1 MRSAEV
7 FYNKV
12 KAGML
17 TEHTNRSFTF
27 RYNDAYFLDPVQP
40 MISLT
45 LPKSKQEYQS
55 PHLFPFFFNLVA
67 EGANLS
73 LQSRYLKVDTQDYF
87 SILCATAHTDTI
99 GAVTV
104 KLITTT

>member
-1 MRSAEV
+1 MRAAEV

-17 TEHTNRSFTF
+17 TAHSNRSFTF
-27 RYNDAYFLDPVQP
+27 RYNDEYYLDPVQP

-55 PHLFPFFFNLVA
+55 PHLFPFFFNLIA

-73 LQSRYLKVDTQDYF
+73 LQSRYLKIDTHDYF
-87 SILCATAHTDTI
+87 GILCATAHTDSI

-104 KLITTT
+104 KLIPTT

>member
-1 MRSAEV
+1 MRAAEV

-17 TEHTNRSFTF
+17 IAHSNGSFTF
-27 RYNDAYFLDPVQP
+27 RYSDEYYLDPIQP

-55 PHLFPFFFNLVA
+55 PYLFPFFFNIIA
-67 EGANLS
+67 EGSNLS
-73 LQSRYLKVDTQDYF
+73 LQSRYLKIDTQDYF
-87 SILCATAHTDTI
+87 GILCATAHTDSI

-104 KLITTT
+104 KLIKTT